1 VRKNFFPF
9 VIYGVKAF
17 TKNKGNQYMKSND
30 TNFIQRL
37 HQQKEDA
44 LEFIVDKYL
53 PLIKGVT
60 YKVLHPLNNNG
71 IVEECINDIFLSI
84 WNNSKKF
91 KGDPNDFKKW
101 ICAIAKF
108 KAIDYYR
115 KTNKQLEVS
124 SEFIEGNLEKSAEDE
139 LFIMEDKN
147 ELIKLINNLEPVER
161 EIFIMKFFLGLK
173 TEDISIKLGLT
184 KASIDNRIYRGK
196 KKLNKKASNL
206 KLGENGI

>member
-1 VRKNFFPF
+1 
-9 VIYGVKAF
+9 
-17 TKNKGNQYMKSND
+17 MKSDD

-37 HQQKEDA
+37 QRQKEDA

-53 PLIKGVT
+53 PLIKGIT
-60 YKVLHPLNNNG
+60 YKVLAPLNNKG
-71 IVEECINDIFLSI
+71 VMEECINDIFLAI

-91 KGDPNDFKKW
+91 NGEPNDFRNW
-101 ICAIAKF
+101 ICSIAKF

-115 KTNKQLEVS
+115 RANKQVEIS
-124 SEFIEGNLEKSAEDE
+124 SDKIELNMEKSAEDE
-139 LFIMEDKN
+139 LLLAENQI
-147 ELIKLINNLEPVER
+147 ELIKLINQLEPVER

-173 TEDISIKLGLT
+173 SEDISVRLGMT

-196 KKLNKKASNL
+196 KKLNKKATNL